1 MTFLQTVSFS
11 EPSTTLPPAVHRKQA
26 STQSSS
32 SSAKVVIPLVIVA
45 LILVAVVTVY
55 CIRRKRSQ
63 IRFKKRLDQSCR
75 ELANNGTTYRD
86 LNSKEYESYEDFQEI
101 FPQG

>member
-1 MTFLQTVSFS
+1 MTSLQTVSFS
-11 EPSTTLPPAVHRKQA
+11 EPSTTLSSAVHRKLA

-32 SSAKVVIPLVIVA
+32 SSAKVVIPLVIIA

-55 CIRRKRSQ
+55 CVRRRRRE
-63 IRFKKRLDQSCR
+63 IRFKKRLDQSRR
-75 ELANNGTTYRD
+75 ELVNNGTTYRD